1 MRFRSVYQL
10 TRVPESKQIVL
21 AENVKVSIAKS
32 LSSFHL
38 HFHFVMIFKSQSQ
51 NQVG

>member
-1 MRFRSVYQL
+1 MRFGSVYQP
-10 TRVPESKQIVL
+10 TRVPESIKQIVL

-38 HFHFVMIFKSQSQ
+38 HFVMIFKSQSQ